1 MIPRAAATRT
11 ENVVLPRVSS
21 LALSDLIDHRVTMF
35 RLLLRAATPPPNSSM
50 MILGTVFLAV
60 GVVGTGPATV
70 QRVLYRLALMIKLN
84 INAIDARHKSA
95 LLWR

>member
-1 MIPRAAATRT
+1 M
-11 ENVVLPRVSS
+11 V
-21 LALSDLIDHRVTMF
+21 
-35 RLLLRAATPPPNSSM
+35 
-50 MILGTVFLAV
+50 ILGTLFLAMSV
-60 GVVGTGPATV
+60 IGTGPATV